1 MSTHSSPRPVGIVAE
16 PLEEQE
22 GAGVLI
28 RRTIGSARLALLD
41 PYLLLD
47 HVTVATGD
55 RESVGFPRH
64 PHRGIE
70 TLSWVVS
77 GRVRH
82 VDSMGNDDEIGAN
95 GSQWMTAGAG
105 LFHSEMLQV
114 GPEGNEM
121 IQLWFNLP
129 AARKMIPPQYR
140 AARSHEIPVVD
151 AQGGAQVRVIAGAFG
166 GVSGP
171 FVGIAVEPIVLDVT
185 LPPGASAALPA
196 PSGETTVAYVYRGA
210 AAFGTAGGGTST
222 DRLVIF
228 ADGDGVT
235 SRATGDR
242 GTRFLFVSARP
253 LREPVLQYRS
263 LVMNTV
269 DEMKQALD
277 DLENGTFAR

>member
-1 MSTHSSPRPVGIVAE
+1 MSTPSPRPVGIVVE
-16 PLEEQE
+16 PLEERE
-22 GAGVLI
+22 GEGVLI
-28 RRTIGSARLALLD
+28 RRTVGSARLALLD

-47 HVTVATGD
+47 HVTVTPGD

-70 TLSWVVS
+70 TLSCVVA

-82 VDSMGNDDEIGAN
+82 TDSIGNDDAIGADE
-95 GSQWMTAGAG
+95 SQWMTAGG
-105 LFHSEMLQV
+105 GIFHSEMLQV

-129 AARKMIPPQYR
+129 AAQKMIPPKYR
-140 AARSHEIPVVD
+140 AARTREIPVVEPV
-151 AQGGAQVRVIAGAFG
+151 GGSQVRVIAGTFA
-166 GVSGP
+166 GVAGP
-171 FVGIAVEPIVLDVT
+171 FAGIAVAPTVLDITLPTGAAVT
-185 LPPGASAALPA
+185 LPA
-196 PSGETTVAYVYRGA
+196 PTGEITAAYVYRGA
-210 AAFGTAGGGTST
+210 ATFGAEGKEAGAG
-222 DRLVIF
+222 RLVIF

-235 SRATGDR
+235 ARAADTAGA
-242 GTRFLFVSARP
+242 RFLFVSARP

-277 DLENGTFAR
+277 ELEKGTFAK

>member
-1 MSTHSSPRPVGIVAE
+1 MSTPSPRPVGIVVE
-16 PLEEQE
+16 PLEEHE
-22 GAGVLI
+22 GEGVLI
-28 RRTIGSARLALLD
+28 RRTVGSARLALLD

-47 HVTVATGD
+47 HVTVAAGD

-70 TLSWVVS
+70 TLTWVVS

-82 VDSMGNDDEIGAN
+82 TDSMGNDDEIGAN
-95 GSQWMTAGAG
+95 ESQWMTAGGG

-129 AARKMIPPQYR
+129 AAKKMIPPQYR
-140 AARSHEIPVVD
+140 AARTHEIPVVEGP
-151 AQGGAQVRVIAGAFG
+151 GGSQVRVIAGTFA
-166 GVSGP
+166 GVTGP
-171 FVGIAVEPIVLDVT
+171 FAGIAVAPTVLDVT
-185 LPPGASAALPA
+185 LPPGASATLPSAAGEAAL
-196 PSGETTVAYVYRGA
+196 AYVYRG
-210 AAFGTAGGGTST
+210 TATFDAGAKEAGSG
-222 DRLVIF
+222 RLAIF

-235 SRATGDR
+235 SHAAG
-242 GTRFLFVSARP
+242 GNAARFLFVSANP

-277 DLENGTFAR
+277 DLDNGTFAK